1 MAGVAPPTKPPRSV
15 KQPKESSGLLM
26 SVIRTLSASESN
38 EQRDREKAKLEKE
51 YKRSD
56 QRLDELISLH
66 HNDLTQVMQV
76 FAKLSATVTASREK
90 ILAVK
95 ENLQACKML
104 LHCRRDE
111 LKKLW
116 LEGVEHKHVLQLL
129 EEIEQLREVPS
140 QLAIHLAKKQYLQA
154 TKLLVSALSLG
165 DGSLE
170 KVEALRDLRTELQ
183 AKKQQLHVKLL
194 EELSHHLYVE
204 STQDVLALR
213 RQGSGRDLNACASP
227 FQRASELRA
236 SARGKARRNL
246 LEISAFPGTPANRPG
261 LSPKGTQ
268 VGDAFDLS
276 EDIDFTTTHINP
288 EHYVAIIIECLAVL
302 GRIPEAVESL
312 RVQMQSELLGVVS
325 RTTRAL
331 LDGVVLQAPITGQA
345 GPSLWPVPSVVS
357 IPNGPSTPSH
367 VLNGDSR
374 PKGGH
379 GSGSGTQPNH
389 PLPELLYTLLDQF
402 RRIAEGHRFVLKRLE
417 QTCEKYNLKTIRL
430 YEISDLWSMVQA
442 VMQLVL
448 TDYLDIQNTAADAQ
462 QATSSFSEQSNDI
475 SSYFSRRKIQRPK
488 RSPLFKFEH
497 SLNALSTSIAEEQSG
512 LKVHADGRLQRDK
525 LLICPSDPH
534 NITLIFI
541 PITKFIEEIEMATN
555 CKIGVPCTLNA
566 FLSDYIKEVFLGRYQ
581 SKMASTIEMV
591 TKSPEAW
598 RGIITPEQM
607 RELRRT
613 RPLLLST
620 VAVDGCVKGL
630 HQLIMALPVYTEHF
644 LAIVSNLLRSYRE
657 TCQAA
662 YRGKVQ
668 PESEDKRIFSA
679 AFLKDED
686 ISRFIKSLP
695 NWANLQA
702 QKAIHLQRQ
711 KRRALHREETTDEE
725 SPEDIR
731 QRNEK
736 EAEILASALGEGG
749 VNHHEIISDVKHL
762 RSLALLQESM
772 EWFAGC
778 LYSFASELPRQS
790 PTQPV
795 VRVMSEASPVA
806 QNATIDGLQQLAKEF
821 EDLADTCLL
830 VLHLEVRVQ
839 CFHYL
844 LPKVKDYGRLA
855 DCGMDSQEPD
865 PKVLELTRAL
875 TGCDEALTSIL
886 QPLKCKYVF
895 EGLGHFMSK
904 ILMSVAQYIDR
915 IDEGGIQKM
924 CRNIFT
930 LQQSLTN
937 ITMTREVALDHARHY
952 YELFYLTPEEIL
964 SGVVEKGP
972 QFSELEYMN
981 AFQLV
986 HRSRPDQDVTALN
999 AHLTRLSDIL
1009 GEVGVTV

>member
-1 MAGVAPPTKPPRSV
+1 
-15 KQPKESSGLLM
+15 M

-76 FAKLSATVTASREK
+76 FAKLSSQVTASREK
-90 ILAVK
+90 VLAVK

-140 QLAIHLAKKQYLQA
+140 QLATYLAKKQYLHA
-154 TKLLVSALSLG
+154 TKMLVSALSLG

-170 KVEALRDLRTELQ
+170 KVEALRELRSELQ
-183 AKKQQLHVKLL
+183 VKKQQLHIKLL
-194 EELSHHLYVE
+194 EELSHLLYVE

-213 RQGSGRDLNACASP
+213 RQGSGRDMNACASP

-246 LEISAFPGTPANRPG
+246 LDVAAFPGTPANRLG
-261 LSPKGTQ
+261 LSPKGS
-268 VGDAFDLS
+268 GDDFDLS
-276 EDIDFTTTHINP
+276 EDLDVGNPQLHP
-288 EHYVAIIIECLAVL
+288 EHFIAILIECLAVL
-302 GRIPEAVESL
+302 GKIPEAVESL
-312 RVQMQSELLGVVS
+312 KVQMQPELLGVVA
-325 RTTRAL
+325 RTTRTL
-331 LDGVVLQAPITGQA
+331 LESAVLQPTIS
-345 GPSLWPVPSVVS
+345 GPSGSSLWSTPGTTA
-357 IPNGPSTPSH
+357 IPNGSVTPSPMP
-367 VLNGDSR
+367 NGDNRQKKADGAGVSN
-374 PKGGH
+374 G
-379 GSGSGTQPNH
+379 QPNH

-402 RRIAEGHRFVLKRLE
+402 RRISEGHGFVMKRISL
-417 QTCEKYNLKTIRL
+417 TCEKYNLKSIRQ
-430 YEISDLWSMVQA
+430 YEISDVWSMVQA

-448 TDYLDIQNTAADAQ
+448 TDYLDIQNTTSDAQ
-462 QATSSFSEQSNDI
+462 QAASSFSEPSSDI
-475 SSYFSRRKIQRPK
+475 SSYFSRRKVQRPK
-488 RSPLFKFEH
+488 KTPLFKFEH
-497 SLNALSTSIAEEQSG
+497 THNISSNGNLLEEHRG
-512 LKVHADGRLQRDK
+512 LKIHSDGRLQRDK
-525 LLICPSDPH
+525 LLVCPSDPH

-541 PITKFIEEIEMATN
+541 PITKFIEEIELATN
-555 CKIGVPCTLNA
+555 CKVGIPCTLNA
-566 FLSDYIKEVFLGRYQ
+566 FLADYIKEVFLGRYQ
-581 SKMASTIEMV
+581 SKMSSTIDMV

-598 RGIITPEQM
+598 RTTITPEHM
-607 RELRRT
+607 KELRRT
-613 RPLLLST
+613 RPLLQST
-620 VAVDGCVKGL
+620 VAVEGCVKDL
-630 HQLIMALPVYTEHF
+630 QQLIMALPVYTEHF
-644 LAIVSNLLRSYRE
+644 LSIVTNLLRAYRE

-695 NWANLQA
+695 NWTNLQA

-711 KRRALHREETTDEE
+711 KRRLQREETTDEE

-749 VNHHEIISDVKHL
+749 VNRHEIISDVKHL
-762 RSLALLQESM
+762 RSLALLQESL

-778 LYSFASELPRQS
+778 IYSFASELPRIS
-790 PTQPV
+790 PTQPI
-795 VRVMSEASPVA
+795 VRVMSEASPAA
-806 QNATIDGLQQLAKEF
+806 QIGTVDGLQKLAKEF
-821 EDLADTCLL
+821 EELADTCLL

-855 DCGMDSQEPD
+855 DCGLDSQEPD

-875 TGCDEALTSIL
+875 TACDEALTSIL

-986 HRSRPDQDVTALN
+986 HRSRSNQDVTALN

>member
-1 MAGVAPPTKPPRSV
+1 
-15 KQPKESSGLLM
+15 M

-66 HNDLTQVMQV
+66 HNDLTQVMQ
-76 FAKLSATVTASREK
+76 AIKGA
-90 ILAVK
+90 
-95 ENLQACKML
+95 Q
-104 LHCRRDE
+104 
-111 LKKLW
+111 
-116 LEGVEHKHVLQLL
+116 
-129 EEIEQLREVPS
+129 VPS
-140 QLAIHLAKKQYLQA
+140 
-154 TKLLVSALSLG
+154 
-165 DGSLE
+165 D
-170 KVEALRDLRTELQ
+170 D
-183 AKKQQLHVKLL
+183 
-194 EELSHHLYVE
+194 
-204 STQDVLALR
+204 
-213 RQGSGRDLNACASP
+213 
-227 FQRASELRA
+227 
-236 SARGKARRNL
+236 
-246 LEISAFPGTPANRPG
+246 
-261 LSPKGTQ
+261 
-268 VGDAFDLS
+268 FDLS
-276 EDIDFTTTHINP
+276 EDFDTTNPQMNP
-288 EHYVAIIIECLAVL
+288 EHFIAVLIECLAVL
-302 GRIPEAVESL
+302 GKIPEAVESL
-312 RVQMQSELLGVVS
+312 KVQMQSELLGVVS

-331 LDGVVLQAPITGQA
+331 LDGLVLQVPISTA
-345 GPSLWPVPSVVS
+345 TGPSLLPAPVL
-357 IPNGPSTPSH
+357 PNGSITPSQ
-367 VLNGDSR
+367 VFNGDVKQKR
-374 PKGGH
+374 LD
-379 GSGSGTQPNH
+379 GSYISNNQPNH

-402 RRIAEGHRFVLKRLE
+402 RRIADGHQFVLKRLSH
-417 QTCEKYNLKTIRL
+417 TCEKYNLKNIRL
-430 YEISDLWSMVQA
+430 YEISDIWSMVQA

-448 TDYLDIQNTAADAQ
+448 NDYLDIQNTAADNQ
-462 QATSSFSEQSNDI
+462 QSTASFSEPSCDI
-475 SSYFSRRKIQRPK
+475 SFYFSRRKIQRPK
-488 RSPLFKFEH
+488 KMPLFKFEH
-497 SLNALSTSIAEEQSG
+497 SLSIANGTILPDNSDF
-512 LKVHADGRLQRDK
+512 KMHSDGRLQRDK

-566 FLSDYIKEVFLGRYQ
+566 FLADYIKEVFLGRYQ
-581 SKMASTIEMV
+581 SKMSSTIEMV

-598 RGIITPEQM
+598 RATITPEQM
-607 RELRRT
+607 KEMRRT
-613 RPLLLST
+613 RPLLQST
-620 VAVDGCVKGL
+620 VLVESCVKDL

-644 LAIVSNLLRSYRE
+644 LSIVTNLLRTYRE
-657 TCQAA
+657 NCQAA

-702 QKAIHLQRQ
+702 QKAIHLLRQ

-749 VNHHEIISDVKHL
+749 VSHHEIISDVKHL

-772 EWFAGC
+772 EWFAC
-778 LYSFASELPRQS
+778 CIYTFASELPRIS

-795 VRVMSEASPVA
+795 VRVMSEVSPAA
-806 QNATIDGLQQLAKEF
+806 QNGTVEGLQQLAKEF

-875 TGCDEALTSIL
+875 TSCDEALTNIL
-886 QPLKCKYVF
+886 QPLKCRYVF

-904 ILMSVAQYIDR
+904 ILMSVAQYIDK

-930 LQQSLTN
+930 LQQTLTN

-986 HRSRPDQDVTALN
+986 HRSYPDQDVTALN
-999 AHLTRLSDIL
+999 GYMSRLSDIL

>member
-1 MAGVAPPTKPPRSV
+1 MAGLPPPTKPPRSV
-15 KQPKESSGLLM
+15 KHPKESSGLLM

-56 QRLDELISLH
+56 QRLDELISFH

-76 FAKLSATVTASREK
+76 FAKLSASVTASREK
-90 ILAVK
+90 ILGVK
-95 ENLQACKML
+95 ENLLACKQL

-140 QLAIHLAKKQYLQA
+140 QLAIYMAKKQYLSA
-154 TKLLVSALSLG
+154 TKLLVKALTLG

-170 KVEALRDLRTELQ
+170 KVEALRELRGELQ
-183 AKKQQLHVKLL
+183 AKKQLLHIKLL
-194 EELSHHLYVE
+194 EELSQLLYVE
-204 STQDVLALR
+204 STQEVLALR
-213 RQGSGRDLNACASP
+213 RQGSGRDMNASASP
-227 FQRASELRA
+227 FQRASELRS

-246 LEISAFPGTPANRPG
+246 LEISPFPGASAGRVG
-261 LSPKGTQ
+261 LSPKGSMP
-268 VGDAFDLS
+268 GDDFDLS
-276 EDIDFTTTHINP
+276 EDFDTTNLQLNP
-288 EHYVAIIIECLAVL
+288 EHFMAVLIECLAVL
-302 GRIPEAVESL
+302 GKIPEAVESL
-312 RVQMQSELLGVVS
+312 KVQMQSELLGVVS

-331 LDGVVLQAPITGQA
+331 LDGVVLQAPMT
-345 GPSLWPVPSVVS
+345 GPSATSLLPVAVL
-357 IPNGPSTPSH
+357 PNGAVTPSQIS
-367 VLNGDSR
+367 NGDVKQKSI
-374 PKGGH
+374 
-379 GSGSGTQPNH
+379 GSNQSNH

-402 RRIAEGHRFVLKRLE
+402 RRIAESHNFVLRRLSH
-417 QTCEKYNLKTIRL
+417 TCEKYILKNIRL
-430 YEISDLWSMVQA
+430 YEISDIWSMVQA

-448 TDYLDIQNTAADAQ
+448 NDYLDIQNTAADNQ
-462 QATSSFSEQSNDI
+462 QATASFSEPSNDI
-475 SSYFSRRKIQRPK
+475 SFYFSRRKIQRPK
-488 RSPLFKFEH
+488 KMPLFKFEH
-497 SLNALSTSIAEEQSG
+497 SLSISNGTMLADSADF
-512 LKVHADGRLQRDK
+512 KMHSDGRLQRDK

-541 PITKFIEEIEMATN
+541 PITKFIEEIELATN

-566 FLSDYIKEVFLGRYQ
+566 FLADYIKEVFLGRYQ
-581 SKMASTIEMV
+581 SKMSSTIEMV

-607 RELRRT
+607 REMRRT
-613 RPLLLST
+613 RPLLQST
-620 VAVDGCVKGL
+620 VLIESCVKDL
-630 HQLIMALPVYTEHF
+630 QQLIMALPVYTEHF
-644 LAIVSNLLRSYRE
+644 LSIVTNLLRSYRE
-657 TCQAA
+657 NCQAA

-778 LYSFASELPRQS
+778 IYSFASELPRLS
-790 PTQPV
+790 PTIPV
-795 VRVMSEASPVA
+795 VRVMSDVTPAA
-806 QNATIDGLQQLAKEF
+806 QSGTVEGLQQLAREF

-875 TGCDEALTSIL
+875 TSCDEALTNIL
-886 QPLKCKYVF
+886 QPLKCRYVF

-930 LQQSLTN
+930 LQQTLTN

-986 HRSRPDQDVTALN
+986 HRSYPDQDVTALN
-999 AHLTRLSDIL
+999 SYLSRLSDIL